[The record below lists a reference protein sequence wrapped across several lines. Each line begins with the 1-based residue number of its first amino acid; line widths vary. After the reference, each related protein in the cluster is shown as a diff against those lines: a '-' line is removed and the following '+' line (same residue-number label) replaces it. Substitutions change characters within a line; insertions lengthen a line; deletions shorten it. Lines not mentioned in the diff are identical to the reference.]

1 MNIEGRFYKKL
12 AELIDESPE
21 KQYNGYI
28 YFIMEIIIATPSLPE
43 AMAKISVACGNNTL
57 PLVLTCMKAMQVAII
72 ELSAE
77 EEKGEQQTITE

>member
-1 MNIEGRFYKKL
+1 
-12 AELIDESPE
+12 
-21 KQYNGYI
+21 
-28 YFIMEIIIATPSLPE
+28 
-43 AMAKISVACGNNTL
+43 L